1 MDECVYSTAS
11 GSASAASSFRNDVNA
26 RQNEPVFVV
35 YVYPLHFH
43 LLAHHPKITHKLHR
57 VQVND
62 VYDCEFCT
70 LISSFSHLTWRYAR
84 LDWRMFNKNISN
96 VLFLIVVFRPFPF
109 SSISCKRH
117 SKFHFIIFCLLF
129 SFMHYTNII
138 SLSLVRF
145 SVGKTKNVIVKV
157 IIIILILMSM
167 IMMPWNFY
175 IQQIDTLNVKHACKI
190 TKFLTILSA
199 IFWRHFLSSL
209 FVFEFS
215 TRHSPTHF
223 ISWH

>member
-1 MDECVYSTAS
+1 MFSFQPFFNSHPMPMYFILCMSSKQKSRKNNSPIWKFACLLFVSAIFNYDGKEMYMYGWVCVCIQRP
-11 GSASAASSFRNDVNA
+11 AAQPRLRLLFGNDVNA

-43 LLAHHPKITHKLHR
+43 LLAHHPKITQKLHR

-62 VYDCEFCT
+62 VYNCEFCT

-129 SFMHYTNII
+129 PFHALHKSFHC
-138 SLSLVRF
+138 L
-145 SVGKTKNVIVKV
+145 
-157 IIIILILMSM
+157 
-167 IMMPWNFY
+167 W
-175 IQQIDTLNVKHACKI
+175 
-190 TKFLTILSA
+190 
-199 IFWRHFLSSL
+199 
-209 FVFEFS
+209 FVFQLGKLKM
-215 TRHSPTHF
+215 
-223 ISWH
+223 